1 METTVL
7 STTNTVGCPKASTSN
22 GCVALAID
30 SATDMPYARHSCS
43 YAWFFSQHLKLR
55 RPSPMLLS
63 QLFRF
68 LQLPFS
74 SRFDLSAFEHFEK
87 GIVFDRLERI
97 FQSILERL
105 IFQFFKRPPNDI
117 SQISPPIN
125 YSSTLAAPIFIN
137 HNSYPPDIQLLSDNL
152 NLIPG

>member
-43 YAWFFSQHLKLR
+43 YAWFFSQHLKHR

-63 QLFRF
+63 QLLRF

-87 GIVFDRLERI
+87 GIVFDRLETI
-97 FQSILERL
+97 FQYVLERL
-105 IFQFFKRPPNDI
+105 IFQFFKRPPNRVP
-117 SQISPPIN
+117 QISLPMQYIQTRYPF
-125 YSSTLAAPIFIN
+125 SFIN
-137 HNSYPPDIQLLSDNL
+137 HTPNP
-152 NLIPG
+152 